1 MGGCTG
7 QSCLSFTH
15 ASRIK
20 SRTDSSEG
28 HGFDTACALAL
39 HLQPPTQTT
48 GVRPSQAMKNA
59 RALTEQYFA
68 LSNDRDLTSIFTLL
82 NPEATYSSNNTGLFY
97 GVNDIR
103 KMMTAFFADHPY
115 IQWTILELRELSEH
129 ITEVDFTVVSTDR
142 EGNQTERSGLERI
155 VVASGAIRHIE
166 VHIR

>member
-1 MGGCTG
+1 MGGYTG

-15 ASRIK
+15 ASRIE

-48 GVRPSQAMKNA
+48 GVRPSKAMQKT

-68 LSNDRDLTSIFTLL
+68 LSNDQDLTSIFTLL
-82 NPEATYSSNNTGLFY
+82 NPEATYSSNTTGLFY

-103 KMMTAFFADHPY
+103 KMMTVFFAYRPY
-115 IQWTILELRELSEH
+115 I
-129 ITEVDFTVVSTDR
+129 
-142 EGNQTERSGLERI
+142 
-155 VVASGAIRHIE
+155 
-166 VHIR
+166 